1 MSFNKLDLA
10 PIIIFAYKRIDHLK
24 LLIESLK
31 KNQECPH
38 SELIIYSDGP
48 KNDDEVK
55 KIIQVRSFLKS
66 ITGFKKIEI
75 IERESNIGLSN
86 SIISGVSETLSYK
99 NKAIIL
105 EDDLVVSSLLLKYM
119 NSALNLYE
127 FNLNVASIH
136 AYSYPVKGSLP
147 DYFFLRGA
155 DCWGWATWKDRW
167 DLLNTDSK
175 DLLKKIQ
182 ESNLKNRFNF
192 DGSHDFYQM
201 LLDNALEKNDSW
213 AIRWHA
219 SMFLENKLTLYPGT
233 SFAKN
238 IGNDGSGTHSE
249 SSNSFDTSLSEE
261 LLHMKNIDVCESQV
275 AYQLFKSFF
284 LSRLSFFSK
293 LKSKIKN
300 LYDL

>member
-1 MSFNKLDLA
+1 
-10 PIIIFAYKRIDHLK
+10 
-24 LLIESLK
+24 
-31 KNQECPH
+31 
-38 SELIIYSDGP
+38 
-48 KNDDEVK
+48 
-55 KIIQVRSFLKS
+55 
-66 ITGFKKIEI
+66 
-75 IERESNIGLSN
+75 
-86 SIISGVSETLSYK
+86 
-99 NKAIIL
+99 
-105 EDDLVVSSLLLKYM
+105 
-119 NSALNLYE
+119 
-127 FNLNVASIH
+127 
-136 AYSYPVKGSLP
+136 
-147 DYFFLRGA
+147 
-155 DCWGWATWKDRW
+155 
-167 DLLNTDSK
+167 
-175 DLLKKIQ
+175 
-182 ESNLKNRFNF
+182 
-192 DGSHDFYQM
+192 M